1 MPTTRRGLL
10 SILPPSWFAF
20 TQLLQAAESKS
31 DSNEAYWQLIKREFP
46 LDESLVY
53 LNAANVCPASRMVL
67 DRYQHFLRDF
77 HANPSFQNREKYV
90 PLEDRLRGKIAGLLR
105 VSPDEIA
112 LTRNTSEGSNLVVR
126 GLDLKPG
133 DEVVI
138 TSHNHPSNNDSWKVR
153 AKRDGFKVIPVDV
166 AVPAKSS
173 EALVES
179 IRAAIT
185 PRTKVIAITHVTST
199 TGIRYPAKEI
209 AALARERGIWMHLD
223 GAQSFGAIDVNLQEI
238 ACDSFSSSAHKWAM
252 GPLEAG
258 LLYVRASRHQELWP
272 SIVTAGWSD
281 KLVGARK
288 FEVFGQRDD
297 ARLVSFE
304 SAIDFLAMMGMPKV
318 EARLNVLTGQLK
330 RQLATIDGA
339 EVRTNL
345 DPALSGGVVKVDLPK
360 HDLKKVYDHLWN
372 DHRVAIAMTPAG
384 DSRGLRFSPHVY
396 NTTAEMARA
405 VEALRKVARG

>member
-1 MPTTRRGLL
+1 MPTTRRGLFRL
-10 SILPPSWFAF
+10 LPPAWFAYS
-20 TQLLQAAESKS
+20 QALEAAESH
-31 DSNEAYWQLIKREFP
+31 ETYWHLIKREFP

-67 DRYQHFLRDF
+67 DRYQQFLRDF

-90 PLEDRLRGKIAGLLR
+90 PLEDRLRGKLAGLLR
-105 VSPDEIA
+105 VAADEVA

-126 GLDLKPG
+126 GIDLKPG
-133 DEVVI
+133 DEVII

-153 AKRDGFKVIPVDV
+153 AQRDGFKVVTVDV
-166 AVPAKSS
+166 KVPAVSAAS
-173 EALVES
+173 LTDS
-179 IRAAIT
+179 IKAAIT
-185 PRTKVIAITHVTST
+185 PRTRVIAVTHLTST
-199 TGIRYPAKEI
+199 TGIRFPARQI

-223 GAQSFGAIDVNLQEI
+223 GAQSFGALDVNLSEI
-238 ACDSFSSSAHKWAM
+238 GCDSYSASAHKWPM

-258 LLYVRASRHQELWP
+258 LLYVRAARQKELWP

-304 SAIDFLAMMGMPKV
+304 SAADFLALIGTAKI
-318 EARLNVLTGQLK
+318 EARLAELTGRFKKHVGEIEGTL
-330 RQLATIDGA
+330 L
-339 EVRTNL
+339 RTNTDATL
-345 DPALSGGVVKVDLPK
+345 AGGVVKVDLPK
-360 HDLKKVYDHLWN
+360 HDVKQVYDKLWN
-372 DHRVAIAMTPAG
+372 DHRIAIALTPTG

-396 NTTAEMARA
+396 NTTAEIDRA
-405 VEALRKVARG
+405 AEALRKVAKA

>member
-1 MPTTRRGLL
+1 MPTTRRALFRL
-10 SILPPSWFAF
+10 LPPSWLAYA
-20 TQLLQAAESKS
+20 QALKAADSTES
-31 DSNEAYWQLIKREFP
+31 YWQLIKREFP

-53 LNAANVCPASRMVL
+53 LNAANVCPASRLVL

-90 PLEDRLRGKIAGLLR
+90 PLEDRLRGKIAGLLS
-105 VSPDEIA
+105 VTPDEIA

-126 GLDLKPG
+126 GLDLRAG

-153 AKRDGFKVIPVDV
+153 ASRDGIQVIPVEV
-166 AVPAKSS
+166 PVPAASS
-173 EALVES
+173 EALVDS

-185 PRTKVIAITHVTST
+185 SRTRVIAITHVTST
-199 TGIRYPAKEI
+199 TGIRFPARQI

-223 GAQSFGAIDVNLQEI
+223 GAQSFGALDVNLGDI
-238 ACDSFSSSAHKWAM
+238 GCDSYAASAHKWSM

-258 LLYVRASRHQELWP
+258 LLYVRASRQKELWP
-272 SIVTAGWSD
+272 SIVTAGWSNT
-281 KLVGARK
+281 LVGARK

-304 SAIDFLAMMGMPKV
+304 SAIDFLSLLGMPKV
-318 EARLNVLTGQLK
+318 EARLAQLTGRLK
-330 RQLATIDGA
+330 QQFATIEGA
-339 EVRTNL
+339 QVRTNV

-360 HDLKKVYDHLWN
+360 HDLKKVYDRLWN

-396 NTTAEMARA
+396 NTTAEIDRA
-405 VEALRKVARG
+405 VEALRQVARG